1 MTRWQ
6 EDWERTPPAARVF
19 YALALVAILLSFL
32 SADLAVWLTGAG
44 LICFVIALVLQFGK
58 GTRR

>member
-32 SADLAVWLTGAG
+32 SADLAVLLSVVG
-44 LICFVIALVLQFGK
+44 FVSFVVGVVLQHRQGK
-58 GTRR
+58 RP